1 MAEEM
6 QGIMG
11 LQNAPMPEEAGRIDS
26 TKFSPVIESYAQN
39 NPREFGRDILEG
51 MSAADPMLVQQFIQ
65 ELSALQLPTE
75 VIDAMQVMVDDVLAD
90 PTNYAQKRT
99 GYINAGV
106 PEELL
111 PEEFDPAY
119 FAALNIALDQLY
131 TNNEVMTMPA
141 FAKGGIV
148 DIKKIAKEIQGMGR
162 NGDTIL
168 AHITPSEAKMLR
180 RNGGSGTINP
190 ETGLPEFGLF
200 SSIGKIFKGI
210 GKAITG
216 VVKAVGKV
224 VKKIASS
231 TIGKI
236 ALTAAAAYFMGP
248 AGFNVAGKLGIA
260 GNAAIANG
268 VNTFAGSTLV
278 GVASGQDLKT
288 AIKEGVV
295 SGSIAGAATGIF
307 GGGTFGEKAPVAPA
321 NQVASTVDDLA
332 TLNVATPSTVG
343 PGAVSATGGPGIVLP
358 QGSASYISPNIAGLA
373 DDVAASRGIA
383 SLAPSGTTGITL
395 PSNAFNVAGAAP
407 QAGATAFQNIANQAS
422 SGVDTLTQGAKD
434 LYNTGS
440 DFVSSAWNKINPSAI
455 RASAGPEALKKV
467 ATDYGVTTADVLNAP
482 AGSVLSNAYNAAMP
496 GVIGTYGPIAA
507 VGLGGAALMGAFE
520 PPKVELPSN
529 IGEFQT
535 SGTELLQ
542 ENPQEYGLTY
552 GGVNTTYAPNPYENL
567 SSPGAVQ
574 FSAQANPYENLYR
587 GYVLPTEEERRRYLA
602 MQGLGSIPSQMPAT
616 MAKGGEAYPRKTGH
630 INGPGT
636 GTSDSVPAMLSDGE
650 FVFTAKAVRAM
661 GNGSRRKGAKRMYA
675 LMKQLERKAS

>member
-131 TNNEVMTMPA
+131 TNNEAMTMPA

-260 GNAAIANG
+260 NAAIANG

-343 PGAVSATGGPGIVLP
+343 PSAVSATGGPGVVLP
-358 QGSASYISPNIAGLA
+358 QGSADYLAPSLGSYA
-373 DDVAASRGIA
+373 DDIAASRGIA
-383 SLAPSGTTGITL
+383 SLAPTGGPGVVL

-434 LYNTGS
+434 LYTTGS

-455 RASAGPEALKKV
+455 QAQGATAAQEAGMKAISNLPV
-467 ATDYGVTTADVLNAP
+467 GTPNAVVS
-482 AGSVLSNAYNAAMP
+482 SVYERAYNAAMP

-535 SGTELLQ
+535 TGTELLQ

-552 GGVNTTYAPNPYENL
+552 GGVKTTYAPNPYENL